1 MEGANSERASQRP
14 LRAPRVNPKDQ
25 ESRGL
30 ATGSLPRVY
39 GRYRWPV
46 RPRLIRTVST
56 GVYSGEH
63 RGNQRLVARA
73 FRDDVDAFSKLVQ
86 GSLWGILQ
94 VNFREDPMLWNAGI
108 GRVPYKYG
116 GAARSDESAIT
127 GT

>member
-1 MEGANSERASQRP
+1 MEGASSERASQRL

-25 ESRGL
+25 ESRD
-30 ATGSLPRVY
+30 
-39 GRYRWPV
+39 
-46 RPRLIRTVST
+46 
-56 GVYSGEH
+56 H

-73 FRDDVDAFSKLVQ
+73 SRDAVDAFSKLVQ

-94 VNFREDPMLWNAGI
+94 VNFREDPMLCSAGI
-108 GRVPYKYG
+108 GRVAYKYG